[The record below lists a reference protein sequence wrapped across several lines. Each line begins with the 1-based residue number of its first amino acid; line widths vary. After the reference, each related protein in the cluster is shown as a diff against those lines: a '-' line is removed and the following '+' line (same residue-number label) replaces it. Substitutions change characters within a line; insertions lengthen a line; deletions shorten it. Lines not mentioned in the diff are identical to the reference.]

1 MFESYFYL
9 YVPVTSMTL
18 NWLKIEDY
26 LIGKTACSVKYLQTF
41 TTNHD
46 NQGTRELSKINL
58 HEI

>member
-1 MFESYFYL
+1 
-9 YVPVTSMTL
+9 MTL